1 MAGANVANAHNC
13 KVMMR
18 GKNAEDL
25 PQNIIVNKIGE
36 KKVW

>member
-1 MAGANVANAHNC
+1 MVSADS
-13 KVMMR
+13 VMMR

-25 PQNIIVNKIGE
+25 PQNVIVNKIDE